1 MRGALSSSSS
11 SGERPTR
18 SGRLSTAMRV
28 RRNRAAT
35 SRRRVRMTEV
45 KMRFVRQTQAQ
56 AAELRQLLDAPK
68 LSAWDRG
75 RMMALATCAPE
86 QQHQEALAKLEKAR
100 LKREAKRAAGQQGGA
115 KKDDDDGFVSIVD
128 SWR

>member
-1 MRGALSSSSS
+1 
-11 SGERPTR
+11 
-18 SGRLSTAMRV
+18 
-28 RRNRAAT
+28 
-35 SRRRVRMTEV
+35 MTEV

-100 LKREAKRAAGQQGGA
+100 LKREAKRAAGQQGGKKGGA